1 MTCFFPLDA
10 FQLDNGEISFTE
22 RGAIR
27 RKLILPCG
35 QCTGCRLERS
45 RQWATRCI
53 HEAQMHKENCF
64 ITLTYNDENIQHDL
78 IYRHFQKFLK
88 RFRKAI
94 APKQIRYY
102 MCGEYGEQTG
112 RPHFHA
118 CIFGYDFPDRVLFKQ
133 LDSGS
138 SLYLSAEL
146 ESLWP
151 FGYSTVGDV
160 TFESAAYVARYVMK
174 KVTGRNAENRYWSV
188 NPITGEAV
196 QITPEFNRMSLKPG
210 IGATWFD
217 KYHRDIYNAG
227 QGQVRINGQLTKA
240 PRYYDKKYENINP
253 FKLEDFQYERS
264 LKINPFDQ
272 TAERLAVR
280 HEVCKAKLKLKL
292 RGKTQ

>member
-1 MTCFFPLDA
+1 MTCYHPLTAWQTYAGDVK
-10 FQLDNGEISFTE
+10 FHEPPDY
-22 RGAIR
+22 R
-27 RKLILPCG
+27 RTLILPCN
-35 QCTGCRLERS
+35 QCVGCRLERS

-94 APKQIRYY
+94 APVSIRYY

-118 CIFGYDFPDRVLFKQ
+118 CIFGYDFPDRVLFRE

-138 SLYLSAEL
+138 KLYLSAQL

-196 QITPEFNRMSLKPG
+196 PITPEFNRMSLKPG
-210 IGATWFD
+210 IGATWFE
-217 KYHRDIYNAG
+217 KFHADIYNAG
-227 QGQVRINGQLTKA
+227 QGRVRINGLLTKS
-240 PRYYDKKYENINP
+240 PRFYDKKYEQINP
-253 FKLEDFQYERS
+253 LKMEEQQYERS
-264 LKINPFDQ
+264 LKIDYHEQ
-272 TAERLAVR
+272 TQERLAVR
-280 HEVCKAKLKLKL
+280 QEVAKAKLKLKL